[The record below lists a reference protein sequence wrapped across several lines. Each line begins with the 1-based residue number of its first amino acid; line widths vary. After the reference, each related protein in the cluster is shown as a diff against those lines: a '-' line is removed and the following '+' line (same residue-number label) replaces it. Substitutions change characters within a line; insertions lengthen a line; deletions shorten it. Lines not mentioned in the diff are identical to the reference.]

1 MKRLAVTSL
10 ALSGMLAAVSF
21 RTAGAAEQT
30 APVRIDDQGTVHITD
45 FAIPLSSYMS
55 APARKEFIEGTRDP
69 GDPAWGQPDAPI
81 EKLRA
86 MYEAGSQEL
95 LKQAQARYA
104 VNIEP
109 RDIGGVHTKVVTP
122 KAGVPADNKHRVL
135 IELHGGGFFTGGN
148 GQALVE
154 SVPVA
159 ATGGFEV
166 VAVDY
171 REGPENKY
179 PAATE
184 DVAAVYKALLRDHK
198 PAQIGLYGCGAGG
211 TLSAMAVAW
220 FQKERLP
227 RPGAV
232 GIFSA
237 GAYGNFDAPPG
248 VPGSWGGDSRYTAP
262 PLTGDTLLPP
272 DPSKTLV
279 LPRVMGVYLRE
290 ANLSDPLVSP
300 GLYPDVLAKFPPTLV
315 LTSTRGFDMSAAVQ
329 THRELVKA
337 GVDARLHVWDGL
349 SLCFFNSV
357 DLPESQEAFTVMTQ
371 FFDHHLGK

>member
-1 MKRLAVTSL
+1 MKQRLLRFLGVVIAV
-10 ALSGMLAAVSF
+10 
-21 RTAGAAEQT
+21 AGVASAAEKVE
-30 APVRIDDQGTVHITD
+30 PVRIDAQGTVHITN
-45 FAIPLSSYMS
+45 FEMPLSSYMS
-55 APARKEFIEGTRDP
+55 AAARREFIEGTREP
-69 GDPAWGQPDAPI
+69 GSPAWGQPDTPI
-81 EKLRA
+81 EKLRT

-95 LKQAQARYA
+95 LKQARARYP
-104 VNIEP
+104 VSVEE
-109 RDIGGVHTKVVTP
+109 RVIGGVHTQVVTP
-122 KAGVPADNKHRVL
+122 KAGVAVRNQHKVL
-135 IELHGGGFFTGGN
+135 VNLHGGGFFTGGK

-154 SVPVA
+154 SIPVA
-159 ATGGFEV
+159 ATGGYEV

-184 DVAAVYKALLRDHK
+184 DVAAVYKELLRDHK
-198 PAQIGLYGCGAGG
+198 PNDIALYGCGAGG

-220 FQKERLP
+220 FQKEKLP
-227 RPGAV
+227 RPGAI

-262 PLTGDTLLPP
+262 PLTGDTPMPP

-279 LPRVMGVYLRE
+279 LPKVMGVYLRE

-300 GLYPDVLAKFPPTLV
+300 GLHPDVLAKFPPTLV

-337 GVDARLHVWDGL
+337 GVDAQLHVWDGMA
-349 SLCFFNSV
+349 LCFFNSV
-357 DLPESQEAFTVMTQ
+357 DLPESQEAFAVMTR
-371 FFDHHLGK
+371 FFDQQLR